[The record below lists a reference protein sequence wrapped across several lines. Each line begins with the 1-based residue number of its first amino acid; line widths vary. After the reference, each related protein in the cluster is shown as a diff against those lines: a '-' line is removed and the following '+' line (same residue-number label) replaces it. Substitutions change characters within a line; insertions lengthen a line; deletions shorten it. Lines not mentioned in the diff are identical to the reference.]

1 MISQVPNNVTAK
13 SSPSY
18 PAWVTDELLRGY
30 YDTEWGIPVTDERGL
45 FEALSL
51 EAFQVGLSWRTILA
65 RREAFRRAF
74 EGFDPERVASFNEQ
88 DVARLLED
96 EGIIRNERKIRAVIS
111 NAKLT
116 LRMRELAAASD
127 SFPAERIP
135 LPLIASSSAPNEAGR
150 TESPQAKVPRTVR
163 RRGRML
169 SIEELER
176 MRERTLPDGTRVPGG
191 LPAWLWSFAPN
202 ETIAPRT
209 LEEIP
214 TDTAESAVL
223 AKSFKALGG
232 VFLGPVTA
240 YALMCAVGMVDAHLL
255 DSHRRGCSGLFN

>member
-13 SSPSY
+13 SSQSY
-18 PAWVTDELLRGY
+18 PAWATDELLRDY
-30 YDTEWGIPVTDERGL
+30 YDTEWGMPVTDERGL

-74 EGFDPERVASFNEQ
+74 EEFNPERVASFNEQ
-88 DVARLLED
+88 DVARLLKD

-127 SFPAERIP
+127 SFPAEGIP
-135 LPLIASSSAPNEAGR
+135 LPLIASSPGPNEAGR
-150 TESPQAKVPRTVR
+150 AEPPQAEVPHAVR
-163 RRGRML
+163 RRGRTL
-169 SIEELER
+169 SVEELER

-191 LPAWLWSFAPN
+191 LPAWLWSFAPSA
-202 ETIAPRT
+202 TIAPRT
-209 LEEIP
+209 LEDIP
-214 TDTAESAVL
+214 TKTEESALL

>member
-18 PAWVTDELLRGY
+18 PAWVTDELLRDY
-30 YDTEWGIPVTDERGL
+30 YDTEWGVPVTDEHGL

-96 EGIIRNERKIRAVIS
+96 EGIIRNERKIRAIIS

-127 SFPAERIP
+127 SFPAEGIP
-135 LPLIASSSAPNEAGR
+135 FPLIASSSAPNEAGR
-150 TESPQAKVPRTVR
+150 TEPPQAEVPRTVR
-163 RRGRML
+163 RRGRTL

>member
-18 PAWVTDELLRGY
+18 PAWVTDELLRSY
-30 YDTEWGIPVTDERGL
+30 YDTEWGVPVTDERGL

-127 SFPAERIP
+127 SFPAEGIP

-150 TESPQAKVPRTVR
+150 TEPPQAEVPCTVR
-163 RRGRML
+163 RRGRTL

>member
-1 MISQVPNNVTAK
+1 
-13 SSPSY
+13 
-18 PAWVTDELLRGY
+18 
-30 YDTEWGIPVTDERGL
+30 
-45 FEALSL
+45 
-51 EAFQVGLSWRTILA
+51 
-65 RREAFRRAF
+65 
-74 EGFDPERVASFNEQ
+74 
-88 DVARLLED
+88 
-96 EGIIRNERKIRAVIS
+96 
-111 NAKLT
+111 
-116 LRMRELAAASD
+116 
-127 SFPAERIP
+127 
-135 LPLIASSSAPNEAGR
+135 
-150 TESPQAKVPRTVR
+150 
-163 RRGRML
+163 ML

-209 LEEIP
+209 LEDVP
-214 TDTAESAVL
+214 TKTEESALL

>member
-18 PAWVTDELLRGY
+18 PTWVTDELLRGY
-30 YDTEWGIPVTDERGL
+30 YDTEWGVPVTDERGL

-127 SFPAERIP
+127 SFPTEGIP

-150 TESPQAKVPRTVR
+150 TEPPQAEVPRTVR
-163 RRGRML
+163 RRGRTL

>member
-18 PAWVTDELLRGY
+18 PTWVTDELLRGY
-30 YDTEWGIPVTDERGL
+30 YDTEWGVPVTDERGL

-127 SFPAERIP
+127 SLPAEGIL

-150 TESPQAKVPRTVR
+150 TEPPQAEVPRTVR
-163 RRGRML
+163 RRGRTL

-214 TDTAESAVL
+214 TDTVESAVL

>member
-18 PAWVTDELLRGY
+18 PTWVTDELLRGY
-30 YDTEWGIPVTDERGL
+30 YDTEWGVPVTDERGL

-127 SFPAERIP
+127 SLPAEGIL
-135 LPLIASSSAPNEAGR
+135 LPLIESSSAPNEVGH
-150 TESPQAKVPRTVR
+150 TEPPQAEVPSTVR
-163 RRGRML
+163 RRGRTL
-169 SIEELER
+169 SIEDLER

>member
-1 MISQVPNNVTAK
+1 MISQVPNNVTPK

-18 PAWVTDELLRGY
+18 PAWVTDELLRDY
-30 YDTEWGIPVTDERGL
+30 YDTEWGVPVTDEHGL

-96 EGIIRNERKIRAVIS
+96 EGIIRNERKIRAIIS

-127 SFPAERIP
+127 SFPAEGIP
-135 LPLIASSSAPNEAGR
+135 FPLIASSSAPNEAGR
-150 TESPQAKVPRTVR
+150 TEPPQAEVPRTVR
-163 RRGRML
+163 RRGRTL

>member
-1 MISQVPNNVTAK
+1 MISQVPNNVTTK

-30 YDTEWGIPVTDERGL
+30 YDTEWGVPVTDERGL

-74 EGFDPERVASFNEQ
+74 EGFDPE
-88 DVARLLED
+88 LLED

-127 SFPAERIP
+127 SFPAEGIP

-150 TESPQAKVPRTVR
+150 AEPPQAEVSRTVR
-163 RRGRML
+163 RRGRTL

-214 TDTAESAVL
+214 TDTVESAL
-223 AKSFKALGG
+223 LTKSFKALGG

>member
-18 PAWVTDELLRGY
+18 PTWVTDELLRGY
-30 YDTEWGIPVTDERGL
+30 YDTEWGVPVTDERGL

-127 SFPAERIP
+127 SLPAEGIL
-135 LPLIASSSAPNEAGR
+135 LPLIESSSAPNEVGH
-150 TESPQAKVPRTVR
+150 TEPPQAEVPSTVR
-163 RRGRML
+163 RRGRTL
-169 SIEELER
+169 SIEDLER

-223 AKSFKALGG
+223 AKSFKAFGG

>member
-1 MISQVPNNVTAK
+1 MISQVPNNVTTK

-18 PAWVTDELLRGY
+18 PAWVTDDLLRDY
-30 YDTEWGIPVTDERGL
+30 YDTEWGVPVTDERGL

-127 SFPAERIP
+127 SFPTEGIP

-150 TESPQAKVPRTVR
+150 TEPPQAEVPRTVR
-163 RRGRML
+163 RRGRTL
-169 SIEELER
+169 SVEELER

-191 LPAWLWSFAPN
+191 LTAWLWSFAPN

>member
-18 PAWVTDELLRGY
+18 PAWVTDELLRDY
-30 YDTEWGIPVTDERGL
+30 YDTEWGVPVTDERGL

-127 SFPAERIP
+127 SFPAEGIP

-150 TESPQAKVPRTVR
+150 TEPPQAEVPRTVR
-163 RRGRML
+163 RRGRTL

-191 LPAWLWSFAPN
+191 FPAWLWSFAPN

>member
-13 SSPSY
+13 SSQSY
-18 PAWVTDELLRGY
+18 PAWVTDELLRNY
-30 YDTEWGIPVTDERGL
+30 YDTEWGVPVTDERGL

-74 EGFDPERVASFNEQ
+74 EGFDPERVAFFNER

-96 EGIIRNERKIRAVIS
+96 GDIIRNERKIRAVIS

-116 LRMRELAAASD
+116 LQMRELAEASD
-127 SFPAERIP
+127 SFPAEGIP
-135 LPLIASSSAPNEAGR
+135 LPLIESSPGPNVAGR
-150 TESPQAKVPRTVR
+150 AELPQAEVPRTVR

-169 SIEELER
+169 SVEELER

-191 LPAWLWSFAPN
+191 LPAWLWSFAPS

-209 LEEIP
+209 LEDIP
-214 TDTAESAVL
+214 TKTEESALL

-255 DSHRRGCSGLFN
+255 DSHRRGCSGLFI

>member
-13 SSPSY
+13 SSQSY
-18 PAWVTDELLRGY
+18 PAWVTDELLRNY
-30 YDTEWGIPVTDERGL
+30 YDTEWGMPVTDERGL

-74 EGFDPERVASFNEQ
+74 EEFDPECVASFNEQ

-116 LRMRELAAASD
+116 LRMRELAAASN
-127 SFPAERIP
+127 SFPAEGIP
-135 LPLIASSSAPNEAGR
+135 LPLIASSPAPNEAGR
-150 TESPQAKVPRTVR
+150 AKPPQAEVPRTVR
-163 RRGRML
+163 RRSRTL

-176 MRERTLPDGTRVPGG
+176 MRERTLPDGTRVPDG
-191 LPAWLWSFAPN
+191 LPAWLWSFAPSAA
-202 ETIAPRT
+202 IAPRT

-214 TDTAESAVL
+214 TKTEESALL

>member
-18 PAWVTDELLRGY
+18 PTWVTDELLRGY
-30 YDTEWGIPVTDERGL
+30 YDTEWGVPVTDERGL

-127 SFPAERIP
+127 SLPAEGIL
-135 LPLIASSSAPNEAGR
+135 LPLIESSSAPNEVGH
-150 TESPQAKVPRTVR
+150 TEPPQAEVSRTVR
-163 RRGRML
+163 RRGRTL
-169 SIEELER
+169 SIEDLER

-223 AKSFKALGG
+223 AKSFKAFGG